1 MSDQEKFALLRKIL
15 QAFGLSAEAVDDIIN
30 RILEFLS
37 DKDPK
42 AGPKV
47 DYPYRLRDD
56 FLSPAEASFFH
67 VLRRAVEGWALAC
80 PKVALGDLFFAQ
92 TGDHR
97 ANRISTNRIDRKHVD
112 FLLID
117 PQTARPILGIELD
130 DKSHQRADRKQRDL
144 LVEGV
149 FAAAQLPLARVPV
162 QHGYNVAELQAL
174 LREKA
179 GRPAPV
185 VEAAPAPVPAAA
197 PLAPER
203 FASPICPKCGGAMA
217 LRTAKT
223 GTNQGSQF
231 WGCAHFPKCRGI
243 VAFQS

>member
-1 MSDQEKFALLRKIL
+1 MSDQDRFGLLRKVL
-15 QAFGLSAEAVDDIIN
+15 QAFGLSAEAVDDIID

-42 AGPKV
+42 AGPAV

-56 FLSPAEASFFH
+56 FLSPAEASFFQ
-67 VLRRAVEGWALAC
+67 VLRRAVEGWALVC

-92 TGDHR
+92 IGDHR

-112 FLLID
+112 FLLLD
-117 PQTARPILGIELD
+117 PQTARPLLGIELD
-130 DKSHQRADRKQRDL
+130 DKSHQRADRKQRDA

-179 GRPAPV
+179 GRPAAA
-185 VEAAPAPVPAAA
+185 EAVPTPVPAAA
-197 PLAPER
+197 PVASGTKP
-203 FASPICPKCGGAMA
+203 SPICPQCGGAMV

-223 GTNQGSQF
+223 GTNQGGQF
-231 WGCAHFPKCRGI
+231 WGCSNFPRCRGI
-243 VAFQS
+243 VSISS